1 MCLGSVEK
9 KMLQYILHVVE
20 KVKRA
25 AWQHKEL
32 SSVLCD
38 DLGGW
43 DQGAGKGT
51 LEGGVVRVPMVYS
64 LCCTAETNTT
74 L

>member
-25 AWQHKEL
+25 AGQHKEL

-38 DLGGW
+38 DLE
-43 DQGAGKGT
+43 GT
-51 LEGGVVRVPMVYS
+51 CVHIQLIHIVV
-64 LCCTAETNTT
+64 
-74 L
+74 